1 MESIDHALDTY
12 CRHVMTEMGADTTST
27 SALDHY
33 GRTHF
38 PAHFFAGV
46 YPADR
51 EPPPPTG
58 TDFYIQNTEP
68 ASHPVHKKQSG
79 KGHGKPKPAQAGAGK
94 PSYRAFVAA
103 EMRKNGG
110 NLKDAPNMPGLDR
123 YPSMTGWNVVVT
135 PVIKLYDRC
144 HT

>member
-1 MESIDHALDTY
+1 MQSIDHALDTY

-51 EPPPPTG
+51 EYHH
-58 TDFYIQNTEP
+58 DLYR
-68 ASHPVHKKQSG
+68 
-79 KGHGKPKPAQAGAGK
+79 HGN
-94 PSYRAFVAA
+94 RH
-103 EMRKNGG
+103 R
-110 NLKDAPNMPGLDR
+110 LR
-123 YPSMTGWNVVVT
+123 
-135 PVIKLYDRC
+135 
-144 HT
+144 